1 MFEPIV
7 NYLAGEYV
15 TNNNSDIS
23 DCIYDTVTDDNFEKC
38 NLGPMETHLTINK
51 KMYKKFNEYKK
62 KAEKF
67 EADYTNFIKDI
78 EKMVLISDKIKNYYK
93 TLTTNGKK
101 KRFLVEQ
108 IEQAPLRFEEMA
120 KKYYLL
126 RSQTFKG
133 PRMNGGI
140 FRSPNDEHLLGLM
153 IIPYKVEYDKYKYPK
168 LNITTEKTG
177 FINKQN
183 TAGDYNYGIGVIGKD
198 FKTVVDNSVKAEFN
212 NIAENNHYFPLED
225 TEAPKESF
233 INIPKKSNGLMYV
246 ILFILAVFLFRKLK
260 K

>member
-38 NLGPMETHLTINK
+38 KLGPMETHLTINK

-67 EADYTNFIKDI
+67 EADYKNFIKDI
-78 EKMVLISDKIKNYYK
+78 EKMVLISDQIKIYYK

-101 KRFLVEQ
+101 KQFLVEQ
-108 IEQAPLRFEEMA
+108 IKQAPLRFEDMA
-120 KKYYLL
+120 RKYYLL

-153 IIPYKVEYDKYKYPK
+153 IIPYKVEYDKHNYPK
-168 LNITTEKTG
+168 LNMTTEKTG
-177 FINKQN
+177 FVNKQN
-183 TAGDYNYGIGVIGKD
+183 TAGDYNYGIGIIGKD
-198 FKTVVDNSVKAEFN
+198 FSTVVDNSVKAEFR
-212 NIAENNHYFPLED
+212 NIAENKHFFPIED
-225 TEAPKESF
+225 TEAPKETF
-233 INIPKKSNGLMYV
+233 INITKKSNERVYV
-246 ILFILAVFLFRKLK
+246 ILFILAVFLFCKLK